1 MALGPQRQT
10 PWLSSSYAPMQMC
23 VWSEKRRKEEEKKGV
38 GGGKQAVADLS
49 FAELFG
55 SHVLILL
62 VKVSIAVH
70 CS

>member
-1 MALGPQRQT
+1 M
-10 PWLSSSYAPMQMC
+10 
-23 VWSEKRRKEEEKKGV
+23 KKEEKKKKRRRGW

>member
-1 MALGPQRQT
+1 MVVILICAN
-10 PWLSSSYAPMQMC
+10 ANVC
-23 VWSEKRRKEEEKKGV
+23 EVKKEEKKKKRRGWGGGE

>member
-1 MALGPQRQT
+1 MVVILICAN
-10 PWLSSSYAPMQMC
+10 ANVC
-23 VWSEKRRKEEEKKGV
+23 EVKKEEEKK

>member
-1 MALGPQRQT
+1 
-10 PWLSSSYAPMQMC
+10 MC
-23 VWSEKRRKEEEKKGV
+23 EVKKEEKKGV
-38 GGGKQAVADLS
+38 GVGGKQAVADLS

>member
-1 MALGPQRQT
+1 MALRPQRQT
-10 PWLSSSYAPMQMC
+10 HGCHPHAHQC
-23 VWSEKRRKEEEKKGV
+23 KCGCEVNEEE

-62 VKVSIAVH
+62 VKVSIVVH
-70 CS
+70 GS

>member
-1 MALGPQRQT
+1 MVVILICAN
-10 PWLSSSYAPMQMC
+10 ANVC
-23 VWSEKRRKEEEKKGV
+23 EVKKEEEKKG
-38 GGGKQAVADLS
+38 GEQAVADLS

>member
-1 MALGPQRQT
+1 M
-10 PWLSSSYAPMQMC
+10 
-23 VWSEKRRKEEEKKGV
+23 KKEEKKKKRGWGGG

>member
-1 MALGPQRQT
+1 M
-10 PWLSSSYAPMQMC
+10 
-23 VWSEKRRKEEEKKGV
+23 KKEEKKKKRR
-38 GGGKQAVADLS
+38 GGGGEKQAVADLS

>member
-1 MALGPQRQT
+1 MVVILICAN
-10 PWLSSSYAPMQMC
+10 ANVC
-23 VWSEKRRKEEEKKGV
+23 EVKKEEKKKKRRGW
-38 GGGKQAVADLS
+38 GGKQAVADLS